1 VKVAE
6 RTVAGRPKC
15 PLKRLHPRCILVCMR
30 TTINLRDDLLEQA
43 MAITR
48 ITEKTALIHAGLE
61 ALITADAARRLAR
74 LAGSD
79 VRAAAGRR
87 RRSPNP
93 APRRPRSS

>member
-1 VKVAE
+1 
-6 RTVAGRPKC
+6 
-15 PLKRLHPRCILVCMR
+15 MR

-61 ALITADAARRLAR
+61 ALIAADAARRLAR

-79 VRAAAGRR
+79 IRAATGGR
-87 RRSPNP
+87 RRSPSP

>member
-1 VKVAE
+1 
-6 RTVAGRPKC
+6 
-15 PLKRLHPRCILVCMR
+15 MR

-61 ALITADAARRLAR
+61 ALIAADAARRLAR

-79 VRAAAGRR
+79 VRAVAGRR
-87 RRSPNP
+87 RRSPSL